1 MGQFCDDSMDDMMSG
16 SRGSKQ
22 KEEISGTKKL
32 IKTTIKSKAYLTKL
46 LNQLSLPNV
55 FMGTIVVS
63 LLCMVVAIT
72 IAVVE
77 YAVLIDLFGKI
88 ESQMQIFNLQVGSLS
103 DIFNLHHG
111 FCKQFPTISIAFFL
125 VNRKMVT
132 LNDTY
137 PGYGNMTNIDFLNWT
152 NNQISTIL
160 NNFNNKLIE
169 RRNIAYASIMDD
181 IYSQYTT
188 YIYNESGT
196 NYTDVYIEMA
206 YLLVK
211 FRILKFR
218 S

>member
-1 MGQFCDDSMDDMMSG
+1 
-16 SRGSKQ
+16 
-22 KEEISGTKKL
+22 
-32 IKTTIKSKAYLTKL
+32 
-46 LNQLSLPNV
+46 
-55 FMGTIVVS
+55 
-63 LLCMVVAIT
+63 
-72 IAVVE
+72 
-77 YAVLIDLFGKI
+77 
-88 ESQMQIFNLQVGSLS
+88 
-103 DIFNLHHG
+103 
-111 FCKQFPTISIAFFL
+111 
-125 VNRKMVT
+125 MVT

>member
-103 DIFNLHHG
+103 DIFESSSWILQAVSYN
-111 FCKQFPTISIAFFL
+111 KYSIFFS
-125 VNRKMVT
+125 K
-132 LNDTY
+132 
-137 PGYGNMTNIDFLNWT
+137 
-152 NNQISTIL
+152 
-160 NNFNNKLIE
+160 
-169 RRNIAYASIMDD
+169 
-181 IYSQYTT
+181 
-188 YIYNESGT
+188 
-196 NYTDVYIEMA
+196 
-206 YLLVK
+206 
-211 FRILKFR
+211 
-218 S
+218 